1 MKRQPNTQ
9 YILSM
14 SYGKDSLACLAAIEQ
29 LGLPLDRIVHAEVW
43 ATDTI
48 SADLPP
54 MVEFKKKAD
63 AIIKER
69 WGIEV
74 EHICAMAKD
83 GTKQTY
89 EKIFYHV
96 PNRRKSNIKYTGK
109 PNGFPLHSGG
119 FCNDHLKVNPLK
131 QIGGQSLD
139 SVRRESTDLHIS
151 EHLTAQ
157 DISKSNPR
165 ILGFPIVKGNWCVNW
180 LKIPVFS
187 KSSLAQG
194 AKINTVQYLGIAAD
208 EPERIARH
216 TKDGYMLPLVEIGW
230 DEAYCRQ
237 WCEKND
243 LLSPTYTTA
252 TRGGCW
258 FCHNQPIDQL
268 RLLRKNYP
276 EYWQLLLKWDSDSP
290 VTFKTDGH
298 TVHDYDKR
306 FEMEGLGLVPTD
318 KKFRWKML
326 KEDYY

>member
-9 YILSM
+9 YILSL

-131 QIGGQSLD
+131 QIGGGRTSIHSENNHRICQHPSAL
-139 SVRRESTDLHIS
+139 LHR
-151 EHLTAQ
+151 TAQ
-157 DISKSNPR
+157 NQTSEYWDFQSSKETGVPATSNA
-165 ILGFPIVKGNWCVNW
+165 G
-180 LKIPVFS
+180 FS

-208 EPERIARH
+208 EPERIVRH
-216 TKDGYMLPLVEIGW
+216 TKDGFMLPLVEIGW

-243 LLSPTYTTA
+243 LLSPIYTTA

-306 FEMEGLGLVPTD
+306 FEMEELGLVPTD
-318 KKFRWKML
+318 RKFRWKML
-326 KEDYY
+326 KEDYH